1 MTRKSKP
8 TLSRSHEA
16 ATVESFRKDP
26 TFAAE
31 YLNAALTE
39 GDQDEVL
46 LALRRLSLAFGG
58 LPKIAKAAELNATTL
73 YRTLSPQ
80 GNPEMKSLIA
90 LLRALGLQL
99 AVRPLPHKR
108 AAMRFRVEP
117 AVAQPAP
124 HRSGRDRL
132 SHPVPR

>member
-1 MTRKSKP
+1 MTRKPKSAS
-8 TLSRSHEA
+8 SRSHEV

-26 TFAAE
+26 MFAAE
-31 YLNAALTE
+31 YLNAVLAE

-46 LALRRLSLAFGG
+46 LALRRLSQAFGG

-73 YRTLSPQ
+73 YRTLSPK
-80 GNPEMKSLIA
+80 GNPEMKSLTA

-108 AAMRFRVEP
+108 AA
-117 AVAQPAP
+117 
-124 HRSGRDRL
+124 
-132 SHPVPR
+132 

>member
-1 MTRKSKP
+1 MTRKPRSA
-8 TLSRSHEA
+8 LSRSHEA

-31 YLNAALTE
+31 YLNAVLAE

-46 LALRRLSLAFGG
+46 LALRRLSLARGG
-58 LPKIAKAAELNATTL
+58 LPKTAKAAELNATTL
-73 YRTLSPQ
+73 YRTLSPN
-80 GNPEMKSLIA
+80 GNPELRSLTA

-108 AAMRFRVEP
+108 AA
-117 AVAQPAP
+117 
-124 HRSGRDRL
+124 
-132 SHPVPR
+132 